1 MAHSKNGGKNI
12 QFHSTGL
19 LLAAIGL
26 GLLAMAAFYWLGKH
40 IDVVQHA
47 H

>member
-1 MAHSKNGGKNI
+1 MAHSKNNHKQIN
-12 QFHSTGL
+12 FYSTGL
-19 LLAAIGL
+19 LMAVIGL

-40 IDVVQHA
+40 IEVVHHA